1 MFMSLLDI
9 LQFPDERLR
18 RVADPVATFDSALS
32 ALTEQMLETMYES
45 RGVGL
50 AATQVNV
57 HRRLFVADCAE
68 DGEAP
73 APMVFINPVILDR
86 QGLVD
91 SEEGCLS
98 IPGINGMVPRA
109 ELVQVRAH
117 DVRGDEFEVTTG
129 GLLSICIQHEIDHL
143 DGRLFIDYL
152 SSLKRQR
159 IRKKFEKA
167 LRQQDQ
173 A

>member
-1 MFMSLLDI
+1 MSLLDI

-18 RVADPVATFDSALS
+18 RVAEPVATFDAALKD
-32 ALTEQMLETMYES
+32 LTERMLETMYES

-68 DGEAP
+68 DGGAP

-86 QGLVD
+86 QGMVE

-98 IPGINGMVPRA
+98 IPGINDTVSRA
-109 ELVQVRAH
+109 AVVKVQAH
-117 DVRGDEFEVTTG
+117 DERGDAFEVTTD
-129 GLLSICIQHEIDHL
+129 GLLAICIQHEIDHL

-152 SSLKRQR
+152 SPLKRQR
-159 IRKKFEKA
+159 IRKKFDKA
-167 LRQQDQ
+167 LRLKDQ

>member
-1 MFMSLLDI
+1 MSLLDI

-18 RVADPVATFDSALS
+18 RVAEPVATFDAALKD
-32 ALTEQMLETMYES
+32 LTERMLETMYES

-86 QGLVD
+86 QGMVE

-98 IPGINGMVPRA
+98 IPGINDTVSRA
-109 ELVQVRAH
+109 AVVKVQAH
-117 DVRGDEFEVTTG
+117 DERGDAFEVTTG
-129 GLLSICIQHEIDHL
+129 GLLAICIQHEIDHL

-152 SSLKRQR
+152 SPLKRQR
-159 IRKKFEKA
+159 IRKKFDKA
-167 LRQQDQ
+167 LRLKDQ

>member
-1 MFMSLLDI
+1 MSLLEI

-18 RVADPVATFDSALS
+18 RVAEPVQAFDSALKD
-32 ALTEQMLETMYES
+32 LTEQMLETMYES

-50 AATQVNV
+50 AATQVNI

-73 APMVFINPVILDR
+73 APIVFINPIIVDR
-86 QGLVD
+86 QGMVD

-98 IPGINGMVPRA
+98 IPGINDTVSRA
-109 ELVQVRAH
+109 ESVRVRAH
-117 DVRGDEFEVTTG
+117 DEQGVEFEIATN
-129 GLLSICIQHEIDHL
+129 GLLAICIQHEIDHL

-152 SSLKRQR
+152 SPLKRQR
-159 IRKKFEKA
+159 IRKKFDKA
-167 LRQQDQ
+167 LKLKDQ